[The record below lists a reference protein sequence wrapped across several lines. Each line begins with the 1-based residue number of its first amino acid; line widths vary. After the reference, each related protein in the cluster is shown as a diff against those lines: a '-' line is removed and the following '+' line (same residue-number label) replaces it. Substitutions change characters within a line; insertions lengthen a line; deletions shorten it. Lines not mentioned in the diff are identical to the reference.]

1 MSAPPVLAVL
11 DDAGAGAALL
21 EISSTLARSLQRE
34 LSVVY
39 VENTRSLVAA
49 ALPITQVLPA
59 AGTQWRAFQPDDVE
73 QGFRAHAAR
82 LREMAGRIATR
93 HAIGWSLRVMRG
105 NLGETAIHLSTEV
118 DLLLL
123 ANAPA
128 PAGAGFGRA
137 PWAHRRARVSVLA
150 TDGEPGAN
158 ALQVAAQVA
167 RALAGDIE
175 VVRVDAHSKRLDQP
189 GTLAALARSDVLI
202 LARAPLDA
210 TTLAQLRCPVLL
222 VA

>member
-1 MSAPPVLAVL
+1 VSAPPVLAVL
-11 DDAGAGAALL
+11 DDAGAGAVLL
-21 EISSTLARSLQRE
+21 EISSALARSLQRE
-34 LSVVY
+34 LSVVF

-49 ALPITQVLPA
+49 ALPFTQVLPA

-82 LREMAGRIATR
+82 LREMAGRIAAR
-93 HAIGWSLRVMRG
+93 NAIGWSLRVMRG
-105 NLGETAIHLSTEV
+105 SLGETAIHLSTEA

-128 PAGAGFGRA
+128 PAGAGFGRPTRA
-137 PWAHRRARVSVLA
+137 RRRPRVSVLA
-150 TDGEPGAN
+150 TEGEPGAN

-175 VVRVDAHSKRLDQP
+175 VVRIDANSQRLDQP

-210 TTLAQLRCPVLL
+210 ATLAQLRCPVLL
-222 VA
+222 VG